1 VLGPLYSEGLPTY
14 QRLDLRVSRR
24 WQAKSGFWTLF
35 LDIQNVFDASNT
47 SGFDVEFDEE
57 TGRLLQSEE
66 FWPGFFPS
74 LGISWEF

>member
-1 VLGPLYSEGLPTY
+1 V
-14 QRLDLRVSRR
+14 
-24 WQAKSGFWTLF
+24 
-35 LDIQNVFDASNT
+35 SNT

-57 TGRLLQSEE
+57 TGTLLQSEE